1 MPAIASAVR
10 RRFWLPGVASRLT
23 VVLDARHCFGRPPA
37 VLDVWCCESPDGGS
51 GCPPLLRPSAG
62 GSGCPVLRV
71 ACRRFWMSGVASR
84 LPAVL
89 DARRRS
95 LRFGT
100 GELRSAPALPS
111 GPAPSFA
118 PDPLRPHSETIPSF
132 APEPLRASLRLHPG
146 PAPEPLRALSR
157 PHPGPAP
164 EPLRASPRNH
174 SGLTSTSSRTRP
186 EPVPERVVHRVP
198 GRLLLINYRKL
209 WPEICRKAPGIGY
222 FCEKQ
227 P

>member
-1 MPAIASAVR
+1 MPVVDFGCPVLHAAVRRRFWMSAIASAVR
-10 RRFWLPGVASRLT
+10 
-23 VVLDARHCFGRPPA
+23 
-37 VLDVWCCESPDGGS
+37 
-51 GCPPLLRPSAG
+51 
-62 GSGCPVLRV
+62 
-71 ACRRFWMSGVASR
+71 RRFWMSGVASR
-84 LPAVL
+84 LTVVL

-111 GPAPSFA
+111 GPAPE
-118 PDPLRPHSETIPSF
+118 PLRASPRASSRPRSGTTPSLAPSF
-132 APEPLRASLRLHPG
+132 APEPLPVLPRPCPL
-146 PAPEPLRALSR
+146 APP
-157 PHPGPAP
+157 
-164 EPLRASPRNH
+164 
-174 SGLTSTSSRTRP
+174 RTRP

-198 GRLLLINYRKL
+198 GRPLLINYRKL